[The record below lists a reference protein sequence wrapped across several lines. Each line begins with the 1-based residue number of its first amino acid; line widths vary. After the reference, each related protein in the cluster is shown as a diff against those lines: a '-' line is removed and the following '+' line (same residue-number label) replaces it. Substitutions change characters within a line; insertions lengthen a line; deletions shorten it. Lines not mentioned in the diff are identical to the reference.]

1 MFRDNHSI
9 GPSALI
15 EWERMKTA
23 LIALNVSYIH
33 KNLALRWLWVTKP
46 AQLEAHIF
54 EGLTKSPLALL
65 EDLIAYKPDV
75 IAFSVYIFNLEA
87 TLTIIKALREHLPEA
102 LIVAGGPEATYNP
115 KPLFEVGVDRIY
127 RGEAELV
134 FWEDLQGQ
142 KVQGVQHSPTETVD
156 VLRADL
162 AVLETLESPYFLE
175 MDAFA
180 MDHRYLYVESSRGC
194 PFGCAYCLAAQD
206 PHVRLFS
213 DQYMEE
219 FFAQVS
225 QTTVRQ
231 IKFLDRTFNLDP
243 QRALRLA
250 QMCLNLPQDIKVHVE
265 LVGDRLSEALI
276 VLFTEHP
283 ERFRLELGVQ
293 SLNQQTL
300 KAVGRHSDLHKLLN
314 VVDRFAQARLI
325 QHTDLIAGLPHENL
339 SSFINAYNGL
349 IRLDPY
355 ELQVGILKILHG
367 SAMDK
372 YRLSSGYHV
381 DPNPP
386 YQVRQTPWMSKN
398 DFQAVEAVAVA
409 TEKAYN
415 SQKLRDE
422 LHLAFEVADPF
433 ACMMSI
439 GHHLLKLSRPYTN
452 QAFHLAIYAGLSE
465 HLPQERAKALVL
477 HAYLRHATILP
488 PRLFPDSIDKAT
500 LNAVRKLINAD
511 DSIKHIVIS
520 PRLDDQVGVLAWCF
534 GSHPH
539 KPIPIVVNE
548 WPITPK
554 EPR

>member
-1 MFRDNHSI
+1 
-9 GPSALI
+9 LI

-46 AQLEAHIF
+46 PQLEAQIF
-54 EGLTKSPLALL
+54 EGMTKLPLALL
-65 EDLIAYKPDV
+65 EDLIVYQPDV

-87 TLTIIKALREHLPEA
+87 TQTLIKALREHLPQA

-115 KPLFEVGVDRIY
+115 QPLFDAGVDRVY

-134 FWEDLQGQ
+134 FWADLLGQ
-142 KVQGVQHSPTETVD
+142 TVHGVQHSATETAV

-162 AVLETLESPYFLE
+162 AVLETLGSPYFLE
-175 MDAFA
+175 MDALE

-206 PHVRLFS
+206 PHVRSFS
-213 DQYMEE
+213 EQYMEE
-219 FFAQVS
+219 FFDQVS
-225 QTTVRQ
+225 RTPVKQ

-243 QRALRLA
+243 QRAMRLA
-250 QMCLNLPQDIKVHVE
+250 QLCLNLPKDVTVHVE

-314 VVDRFAQARLI
+314 VVDRFAQAHLI

-339 SSFINAYNGL
+339 SSFIDSYNGL
-349 IRLDPY
+349 IRFDPY
-355 ELQVGILKILHG
+355 EVQVGILKILHG
-367 SAMDK
+367 SSMDK

-386 YQVRQTPWMSKN
+386 YQVRQTPWMSKS
-398 DFQAVEAVAVA
+398 DLQSVEAVALA

-422 LHLAFEVADPF
+422 LHLAFKLADPF
-433 ACMMSI
+433 ACMKSI
-439 GHHLLKLSRPYTN
+439 GHHLLELSRPYTN

-488 PRLFPDSIDKAT
+488 PKLFPDSIDKAT
-500 LNAVRKLINAD
+500 LNALRTLINAD

-520 PRLDDQVGVLAWCF
+520 PRLDDQVGVLVWCY
-534 GSHPH
+534 GSHPQ
-539 KPIPIVVNE
+539 KPLPITVNQ

-554 EPR
+554 ETR